1 MAEPAAI
8 RIHRRDKDPLWLD
21 HEVEWYD
28 YGLVFRDDAG
38 DEHHFGFRDDVQ
50 GGGTVF
56 TFVASYSLA
65 GRDDAWYRVHEKL
78 SEPLQFVAPT
88 LGPRLSP
95 VAVAALEHL
104 AGLARDKGF
113 ASDPERRLAV
123 QVFGALAQAD
133 ESFVPDEV
141 YVWGAMHGF
150 DRRDADRLKLY
161 AERALSGGATR
172 TVGGRA
178 IKVDRAQAKKMV
190 EAWHA
195 QIAD

>member
-88 LGPRLSP
+88 LGPRLS
-95 VAVAALEHL
+95 
-104 AGLARDKGF
+104 
-113 ASDPERRLAV
+113 
-123 QVFGALAQAD
+123 QAD